1 MEVPVLKVPK
11 VVQEQVLKEM
21 LVLKEHKASKEMPV
35 HKELK
40 VIEVHRV
47 IPVEELRAIKGSLVN
62 KVPMLLLEHKALQVL
77 LEHRAIL
84 VQMVLPELRALKVA
98 EVHKVLLE

>member
-11 VVQEQVLKEM
+11 VIQAAGLKEM
-21 LVLKEHKASKEMPV
+21 LVLKEHKVSKEMPV

-40 VIEVHRV
+40 VHKVHKVTPGEV
-47 IPVEELRAIKGSLVN
+47 LKAIKDLLVN
-62 KVPMLLLEHKALQVL
+62 KVPMLLLEHKALQAL
-77 LEHRAIL
+77 LEYRAIL
-84 VQMVLPELRALKVA
+84 VQMVLSELRALKVA